1 MAPILQANR
10 YRLGLVDT
18 CGSTTLP
25 SDFHKTMH
33 LTINQGVGQT
43 WNLIWSHYEG
53 FTFGTY
59 NIYRGTT
66 PSNISLLTSIASNLA
81 SYTDL
86 APPAGLL
93 YYQIEVVSPAGCS
106 PAKSS
111 YDNSRSNIMD
121 NGEGTGFLDA
131 HGIELRFEIY
141 PNPNNGQFFLS
152 MFNTANNKS
161 IIEITNS
168 LRQVVSIEQITL
180 RQGNQNH
187 TMNLANIKS
196 GIYFVRIGST
206 TKRLV
211 IK

>member
-1 MAPILQANR
+1 M
-10 YRLGLVDT
+10 VDT

-33 LTINQGVGQT
+33 LTINQDVGQT
-43 WNLIWSHYEG
+43 WSLIWSHYED

-59 NIYRGTT
+59 NIYRGTR
-66 PSNISLLTSIASNLA
+66 PSNISLLTSIASNLN

-86 APPAGLL
+86 APPARLL

-121 NGEGTGFLDA
+121 NGEGTGLADA

-152 MFNTANNKS
+152 MFNTADSKS

-168 LRQVVSIEQITL
+168 LGQVVSIEQITL